1 VLVKVISAAA
11 AAASF
16 GILFNVQ
23 GGNLILTGI
32 NGGLG
37 YFVFALCTANNVESY
52 IGMFFASA
60 VMTIFAEI
68 AARRRKVPATIFLAV
83 ALIPIVPGGR
93 MFSFV
98 LHLLEGSNQ
107 LAVADGIQT
116 LLESGAIAIGII
128 VVSSFTQV
136 FVRLKRRMGEIL

>member
-1 VLVKVISAAA
+1 MLVKVISAAA

-68 AARRRKVPATIFLAV
+68 AARRRKVPATIFSSGFDSDCSRAGCSALSCIYWKAV
-83 ALIPIVPGGR
+83 T
-93 MFSFV
+93 S
-98 LHLLEGSNQ
+98 
-107 LAVADGIQT
+107 
-116 LLESGAIAIGII
+116 
-128 VVSSFTQV
+128 
-136 FVRLKRRMGEIL
+136 